1 MNKISELY
9 LYPIAVYFEYC
20 DYREIPDKVL
30 EYLLKSKEEV
40 YRMGYEVLFKFTAVI
55 KLNEDFVTWVNSIE
69 IGDCFRFI
77 TIQENVIQ
85 EDLGCSNFF
94 YRGIKLHHGN
104 ESEISDDPC
113 ELKSMVLKDHDN
125 FDMKVKNVV

>member
-55 KLNEDFVTWVNSIE
+55 KLNEDFITWVNSIE

-77 TIQENVIQ
+77 TIQEDVIQ
-85 EDLGCSNFF
+85 EDLGSSNFF

-113 ELKSMVLKDHDN
+113 KLKSMVLKDHDN
-125 FDMKVKNVV
+125 FDMRVKCS